1 MWQILIIPGALI
13 GAGLAIIIATLI
25 PRQPRLSAVAER
37 VGSTM
42 QVAGE
47 PRADMETRVGSW
59 VHRRLPDL
67 PGFTVPIRDLELV
80 GTPVNKYLF
89 TKTRDA
95 ILLLI
100 GPSVIAFALNII
112 GLGGFAVPAAV
123 LGLPLAVVGWTG
135 ADRDLKKAAK
145 AAREEF
151 SRGVA
156 IYLELVAAER
166 KRNAPPTVA
175 LTNAAA
181 VGKSWVFVRIR
192 EELTRARFAGTP
204 AWEALN
210 NFAETIGVPE
220 LAEVARITRTADEN
234 GTSIYETLR
243 ATGRGM
249 RVKVLQAE
257 KAKANKVSDD
267 FASIGGWTVAM
278 VFLGMILTPFLM
290 NLTG

>member
-13 GAGLAIIIATLI
+13 GAGLAIVLTALL

-37 VGSTM
+37 IGS
-42 QVAGE
+42 VSVVDGE
-47 PRADMETRVGSW
+47 SHTDLETRVGSW

-67 PGFTVPIRDLELV
+67 PGFTIPVQDLELV
-80 GTPVNKYLF
+80 GTPVNRYLYQ
-89 TKTRDA
+89 KTRDA
-95 ILLLI
+95 LLLLI
-100 GPSVIAFALNII
+100 APSVASLVLNMVGFSGFALP
-112 GLGGFAVPAAV
+112 VAA
-123 LGLPLAVVGWTG
+123 LGLPLAVLGWTG
-135 ADRDLKKAAK
+135 ADRDLRKAAK

-181 VGKSWVFVRIR
+181 IGKSWVFVRIR
-192 EELTRARFAGTP
+192 EELTRARLSGTP
-204 AWEALN
+204 SWEALN
-210 NFAETIGVPE
+210 AFSEKIGVPE
-220 LAEVARITRTADEN
+220 LAEVARITRTADET
-234 GTSIYETLR
+234 GSSIYETLR
-243 ATGRGM
+243 STGRGL

-257 KAKANKVSDD
+257 KAKANKISDD
-267 FASIGGWTVAM
+267 STSIGGGAVAM
-278 VFLGMILTPFLM
+278 VFIGMIFTPLLM